1 MTSLTDLRRVA
12 EEAFPMNIDSAAT
25 IMDREIDCPIC
36 GDGAVETRLFENF
49 DNNPVSVEVYG
60 IGDALTKTE
69 AFLRLVNPAT
79 VLSLLDRIEKAEAE
93 NAALRADI
101 TITRHNLHEH
111 MDAVPDLQLKLA
123 RAHAL
128 LREAVDWVDVKPAT
142 KQAADFKRR
151 IRAELAAG
159 ETK

>member
-36 GDGAVETRLFENF
+36 GDGTVETRLFENF
-49 DNNPVSVEVYG
+49 DNSPVSVEVYG

-79 VLSLLDRIEKAEAE
+79 VLSLLDRIEKAEA
-93 NAALRADI
+93 D
-101 TITRHNLHEH
+101 
-111 MDAVPDLQLKLA
+111 LA

-128 LREAVDWVDVKPAT
+128 LREANSALNSNFPRSVFAGLDE
-142 KQAADFKRR
+142 R
-151 IRAELAAG
+151 IRAELLAQQPLDNLPAG